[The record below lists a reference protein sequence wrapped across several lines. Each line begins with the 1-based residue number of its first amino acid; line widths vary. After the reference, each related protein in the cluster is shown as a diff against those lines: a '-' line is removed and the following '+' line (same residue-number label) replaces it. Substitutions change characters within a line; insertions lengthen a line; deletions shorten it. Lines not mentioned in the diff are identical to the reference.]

1 MRERWVDDGRGLLSI
16 NTETMHIHIRSRA
29 HKNYRTISSNWHL
42 YFWVKGQYGYM
53 ARIYCGFAGTM
64 EEALNRAETMM
75 REMFESIQEIM

>member
-1 MRERWVDDGRGLLSI
+1 MRERWVDDGQGLLSI

-42 YFWVKGQYGYM
+42 YFWVKGQYAYM
-53 ARIYCGFAGTM
+53 ARIYCDFAGTM